1 MIINRHK
8 NTNLVFFRHEHDFFH
23 SILDS
28 GQEQEV
34 EDNFSR
40 SSQKKSSHWSPAN
53 TFLHKMDSVA
63 KTWRYKSGCKFLSIH
78 PLNLFHLKL
87 SQTSIILS
95 SCARE
100 KVLSYYFKFDLYFGK
115 TFYSRIVWT
124 YEILYKSY
132 LFTSRV
138 WVWQWV
144 IMLSAIYRLFIQ
156 PPHTPLSFQ
165 IDGTIFHQYIPS
177 TKTIFHQYIPST
189 KTIFHQHIPSTK
201 TIFHQ
206 YIPST
211 KTSTYARATILRS
224 LH

>member
-53 TFLHKMDSVA
+53 TFLHKMDSVSVA

-100 KVLSYYFKFDLYFGK
+100 KVLSYYFKFDLFSVK
-115 TFYSRIVWT
+115 
-124 YEILYKSY
+124 
-132 LFTSRV
+132 LFTLV
-138 WVWQWV
+138 
-144 IMLSAIYRLFIQ
+144 LFE
-156 PPHTPLSFQ
+156 
-165 IDGTIFHQYIPS
+165 GTFKQGNTRNIWNS
-177 TKTIFHQYIPST
+177 V
-189 KTIFHQHIPSTK
+189 
-201 TIFHQ
+201 
-206 YIPST
+206 
-211 KTSTYARATILRS
+211 
-224 LH
+224 

>member
-40 SSQKKSSHWSPAN
+40 SSQKKSSHLSTAN
-53 TFLHKMDSVA
+53 TFLHKMDSVSVA

-189 KTIFHQHIPSTK
+189 KT
-201 TIFHQ
+201 
-206 YIPST
+206 
-211 KTSTYARATILRS
+211 STYARATILRS